1 MKRIQLPENWRGLG
15 KSLAVALAFC
25 AAFLAGV
32 GFDWLQHLPLGIA
45 ARKDLLYEDFGQLG
59 MYRAANLALPPNSR
73 RIIFFGDSIT
83 YQWNLGVSFPGEPYL
98 NRGIRG
104 QTTSQMLVRYRQD
117 VLELHPSSV
126 VILAG
131 INDLQDTSA
140 VPTPIPD
147 IERNLKTMAEL
158 ATLHHI
164 RPVFASLLPV
174 HNYILKTQILETR
187 VPQGLLEVNRWL
199 KSYCAE
205 QGYTYIEYH
214 AAMMSPDGKM
224 RKDLSEDGM
233 HPNAAGYAIMA
244 SIAKDSLASD
254 TSAK

>member
-1 MKRIQLPENWRGLG
+1 
-15 KSLAVALAFC
+15 
-25 AAFLAGV
+25 
-32 GFDWLQHLPLGIA
+32 
-45 ARKDLLYEDFGQLG
+45 
-59 MYRAANLALPPNSR
+59 
-73 RIIFFGDSIT
+73 
-83 YQWNLGVSFPGEPYL
+83 
-98 NRGIRG
+98 
-104 QTTSQMLVRYRQD
+104 MLVRYRQD

-131 INDLQDTSA
+131 INDLGDTSA

-147 IERNLKTMAEL
+147 IERNLQTMAEL

-174 HNYILKTQILETR
+174 HNYKLRTQILETQI
-187 VPQGLLEVNRWL
+187 PQGLLEVNKWL

-205 QGYTYIEYH
+205 QGYTYIDYH

-224 RKDLSEDGM
+224 RKDLTEDGV

-244 SIAKDSLASD
+244 SIAKESLSSNI
-254 TSAK
+254 SAK